1 MILRVGSKEYELAT
15 TLRVIYKLRE
25 IAGAKSLQ
33 EAVNSIQNLDLDSQ
47 LELLYAA
54 HVATSPAAMATTDK
68 ETFIGDILDNL
79 GVFAVTNV
87 INELADGLLYSGLA
101 PEEVESKKAQV
112 EMLMTTGQAS
122 SAVGTN

>member
-1 MILRVGSKEYELAT
+1 MILRVGNNEYELAT
-15 TLRVIYKLRE
+15 TLRVVYKLRE

-33 EAVNSIQNLDLDSQ
+33 AAVNSIQDLDLDGQ

-54 HVATSPAAMATTDK
+54 HVAATPSVVATK

-79 GVFAVTNV
+79 GIFAVTNV

-101 PEEVESKKAQV
+101 PEEIESKKAQV
-112 EMLMTTGQAS
+112 EMLMTTTGQAS
-122 SAVGTN
+122 SAAATN